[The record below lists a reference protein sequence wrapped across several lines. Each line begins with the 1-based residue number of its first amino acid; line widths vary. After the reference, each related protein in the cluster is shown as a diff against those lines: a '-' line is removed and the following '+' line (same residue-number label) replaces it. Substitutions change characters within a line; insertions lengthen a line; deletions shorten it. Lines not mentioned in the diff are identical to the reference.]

1 MPPSNWCK
9 LHSQAVRSDVFQDAD
24 LWRFW
29 CYILMRTSRNG
40 NVVIMHGQQLK
51 LNPGQCVIGRKQAA
65 RDCYTT
71 EQRVRTMI
79 NHLKSMENITTESTN
94 RCTVVTVCNWE
105 GYQSGQPIKQ
115 PAEQPAN
122 QPTANQQTTNR
133 QPAANHNL
141 EVQREKKEKKKRDTP
156 QPPKGGKRRGGFKT
170 WKRSDLEK
178 DVAKANHDG
187 LLTEDECKDFV
198 EYWCEPSSSGRF
210 KFTLNSTWDTRHR
223 MQAAFRMIYEKQRT
237 DRAEQLVSIF
247 D

>member
-9 LHSQAVRSDVFQDAD
+9 LHSQAVHSDVFQDAD

-156 QPPKGGKRRGGFKT
+156 HPPKGGKRKRFTKPTIDEVRAYISERGYAVNANKWMDHYEANGWRVGRNPMKDWKAAVRT
-170 WKRSDLEK
+170 WTGNGCTN
-178 DVAKANHDG
+178 AAN
-187 LLTEDECKDFV
+187 
-198 EYWCEPSSSGRF
+198 
-210 KFTLNSTWDTRHR
+210 NITRR
-223 MQAAFRMIYEKQRT
+223 I
-237 DRAEQLVSIF
+237 
-247 D
+247 